1 MSGAMSASA
10 LIATGSF
17 FETDEPAVFDPPDLL
32 CDIVEFI
39 RMTDDQECFLIFL
52 CIDIMNEIFYCLLIE
67 IHDQIVSSKS
77 KDFRNNFLNKKKN
90 GTFVPLLFQMV
101 RPMRLERTRPKSL
114 PPQSSV
120 SADST
125 TASCDYS

>member
-10 LIATGSF
+10 FIAAGSF
-17 FETDEPAVFDPPDLL
+17 FETDEPAVFDPADLL

-67 IHDQIVSSKS
+67 IRERFVEDDGLLGKGEHTKQI
-77 KDFRNNFLNKKKN
+77 DL
-90 GTFVPLLFQMV
+90 LLFS
-101 RPMRLERTRPKSL
+101 ET
-114 PPQSSV
+114 
-120 SADST
+120 
-125 TASCDYS
+125 